1 MPKRRSQPSGT
12 PLGVWLTQWLEA
24 NPEVTHAALAADV
37 GVSKGLISQWAAGT
51 IKKIGPENLSELARA
66 TGTDLSYLE
75 SLVYGSRAPTR
86 PSALSPELLAAIEG
100 AVARGV
106 AAAIERLRAEGSL

>member
-1 MPKRRSQPSGT
+1 MPKRRAQPSGT

-51 IKKIGPENLSELARA
+51 IKKVGPDNLSELARA
-66 TGTDLSYLE
+66 TGTELGYLE
-75 SLVYGSRAPTR
+75 GLVYGSRAPVPT
-86 PSALSPELLAAIEG
+86 SAKA
-100 AVARGV
+100 
-106 AAAIERLRAEGSL
+106 